1 MHKTSL
7 LFGVAAAALSFALS
21 TASFADDTEIKA
33 KAEDYTK
40 TQVAKWVADSDCVA
54 GSESESNSIKVCR

>member
-21 TASFADDTEIKA
+21 TASFADEAAEIKA

-40 TQVAKWVADSDCVA
+40 TQVAQV
-54 GSESESNSIKVCR
+54 GCRRRRRRRAVRRQLVQRRL